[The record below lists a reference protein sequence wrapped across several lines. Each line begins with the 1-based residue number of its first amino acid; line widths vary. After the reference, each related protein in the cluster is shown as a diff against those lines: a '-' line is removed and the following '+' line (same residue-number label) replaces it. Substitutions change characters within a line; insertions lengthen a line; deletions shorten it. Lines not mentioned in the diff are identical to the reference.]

1 MRNAKLFAAELIG
14 TMILMLG
21 GPGTAVLVPGFDGKL
36 TMVALGFGF
45 ALLIAAYA
53 VGPISGCHI
62 NPAVTLGMAVMRK
75 IEMALVPIYWAA
87 QIIGAILGGLII
99 WIIARGQAG
108 GFDADPAN
116 FATNLWGEDNGFFS
130 FGAMAVTEIV
140 LTAVLMFV
148 VLSTTSKRFPA
159 AMGGL
164 AVGITLA
171 LIHFIS
177 IPVDNTSVNPAR
189 SLGMA
194 VFAGGDAM
202 TQLWAFIVFPLIGAV
217 VGVLLWLAADDASLE
232 DTMLGQ
238 SDALVDV
245 RDRAADAAGAVGGA
259 AERATGAAADQS

>member
-1 MRNAKLFAAELIG
+1 VRNAKLFAAEMIG
-14 TMILMLG
+14 TLILMLG

-36 TMVALGFGF
+36 TMVSLGFGF

-75 IEMALVPIYWAA
+75 IEMALVPVYWVA
-87 QIIGAILGGLII
+87 QLAGAVLGGLII
-99 WIIARGQAG
+99 WIIANGQAG
-108 GFDADPAN
+108 GFDASPAT
-116 FATNLWGEDNGFFS
+116 FATNQWGEENGFFN

-148 VLSTTSKRFPA
+148 VLSTTSKKFSA
-159 AMGGL
+159 SMGGV

-171 LIHFIS
+171 MIHFIS

-194 VFAGGDAM
+194 VFAGGDAV
-202 TQLWAFIVFPLIGAV
+202 TQLWAFIVFPLLGAI
-217 VGVLLWLAADDASLE
+217 VGVLAWLAVDDASME
-232 DTMLGQ
+232 DTVLGQ
-238 SDALVDV
+238 SDALLDV
-245 RDRAADAAGAVGGA
+245 RDKATGAAEAVGGA
-259 AERATGAAADQS
+259 AGKATDAVTDRT

>member
-14 TMILMLG
+14 TLILMLG

-36 TMVALGFGF
+36 TMVSLGFGF

-62 NPAVTLGMAVMRK
+62 NPAVTLGMALMRK
-75 IEMALVPIYWAA
+75 IEMALVPVYWAA
-87 QIIGAILGGLII
+87 QVVGAVLGGLII
-99 WIIARGQAG
+99 WIIARGQSG
-108 GFDADPAN
+108 GFEATPAT

-148 VLSTTSKRFPA
+148 VLSTTSKKFSA
-159 AMGGL
+159 SMGGV

-171 LIHFIS
+171 MIHFIS

-194 VFAGGDAM
+194 VFAGGDAVS
-202 TQLWAFIVFPLIGAV
+202 QLWAFIVFPLIGAA
-217 VGVLLWLAADDASLE
+217 VGVLAWLAVDDASLE
-232 DTMLGQ
+232 DTMLGG
-238 SDALVDV
+238 SDALLDV
-245 RDRAADAAGAVGGA
+245 RDKATGAAGAVGGA
-259 AERATGAAADQS
+259 AGKAADAVTNRD

>member
-1 MRNAKLFAAELIG
+1 MGNARLFAAEVIG

-62 NPAVTLGMAVMRK
+62 NPAVTLGMALMRK
-75 IEMALVPIYWAA
+75 IEMALVPVYWVA
-87 QIIGAILGGLII
+87 QLVGAVLGGLII

-108 GFDADPAN
+108 GFDATPAN
-116 FATNLWGEDNGFFS
+116 FATNLWGEDNGFYS
-130 FGAMAVTEIV
+130 FGAMAVAEVV
-140 LTAVLMFV
+140 LTAVLVFV
-148 VLSTTSKRFPA
+148 VLSTTSKRFPVG
-159 AMGGL
+159 MGGL
-164 AVGITLA
+164 AAGLTLA
-171 LIHFIS
+171 MIHFIS

-194 VFAGGDAM
+194 VYAGGDALS
-202 TQLWAFIVFPLIGAV
+202 QLWAFIVFPLIGAV
-217 VGVLLWLAADDASLE
+217 VGVLAWLAVDDASLE
-232 DTMLGQ
+232 DTVLGG

-245 RDRAADAAGAVGGA
+245 RDKATDAAEAVGDAAAEAADAVTD
-259 AERATGAAADQS
+259 RT

>member
-1 MRNAKLFAAELIG
+1 MRHAKVFAAEIIG

-53 VGPISGCHI
+53 VGPVSGCHI
-62 NPAVTLGMAVMRK
+62 NPAVTLGMAIMRK
-75 IEMALVPIYWAA
+75 IEMAMVPIYWVA
-87 QIIGAILGGLII
+87 QIIGAVLGGLLI

-108 GFDADPAN
+108 GFDATAAN
-116 FATNLWGEDNGFFS
+116 FATNLWGEDNGFYS
-130 FGAMAVTEIV
+130 FGAMAVTEIA

-164 AVGITLA
+164 AVGLTLT

-217 VGVLLWLAADDASLE
+217 VGVLLWLAVDDASLE
-232 DTMLGQ
+232 DTALGG
-238 SDALVDV
+238 SDTLLDV
-245 RDRAADAAGAVGGA
+245 RDRATSATETVADAAGK
-259 AERATGAAADQS
+259 ATDAIT